1 MFGSIRTKRMAA
13 GILLILL
20 CQLVFA
26 GCGPNSQEQAL
37 SYEEMQSDFSS
48 VVQEIF
54 LRTSSSGENPTTTD
68 AACFSYE
75 ELPDGTLRITG
86 YDEEKNIQNPYQVVI
101 PAAIDGKQVS
111 VLGKEC
117 LGTDYAGNLLELTIS
132 DGITTL
138 EENIIENACNI
149 SLVILPDS
157 VTSIDSKA
165 FWRNDSQWPVVIA
178 CKDTSYAYQYAK
190 ENNFACQVTE
200 HILPENDFL
209 EQYREGAATGLPYFA
224 HFRTEGE
231 RHDYITLEY
240 RDHEI
245 EKRLQGE
252 VIYQEPNEF
261 LALVLDKTNGDILQ
275 CIDSSDMDPE
285 KVDFCW
291 LNGVTCRN
299 FISLADWNFD
309 GNEDILCYQGALGT
323 GAASLSS
330 LFVYESDRGI
340 YRDVPEFT
348 SIDSPSLRE
357 DKQCIYGFSRES
369 AVSHYV
375 DRYEYMD
382 GILTNVA
389 RLRMA
394 GSGEDELEIVDERLV
409 DGEWQVFYQEIFRSG
424 DTSWEESGEDAY
436 ERSKILYV
444 GDGYWDLY

>member
-1 MFGSIRTKRMAA
+1 MICSIHKKRMAA
-13 GILLILL
+13 GIMLILL
-20 CQLVFA
+20 CQSVFA
-26 GCGPNSQEQAL
+26 GCSKISHEQAL
-37 SYEEMQSDFSS
+37 PDGEITPTVIGGIEEY
-48 VVQEIF
+48 QEYQKEI
-54 LRTSSSGENPTTTD
+54 TD

-86 YDEEKNIQNPYQVVI
+86 YDEEKNTQNPYQVVI

-117 LGTDYAGNLLELTIS
+117 LGTDYAGKLLELTIS

-157 VTSIDSKA
+157 VTSIDPKA

-190 ENNFACQVTE
+190 ENAYACQVTE

-245 EKRLQGE
+245 EKRLQGD

-275 CIDSSDMDPE
+275 CIDSSDTDPE

-299 FISLADWNFD
+299 LQKL
-309 GNEDILCYQGALGT
+309 ILHPSGKINSVFTVFPEKVQFHIMWT
-323 GAASLSS
+323 GMNIWMGYLPM
-330 LFVYESDRGI
+330 LRGS
-340 YRDVPEFT
+340 E
-348 SIDSPSLRE
+348 
-357 DKQCIYGFSRES
+357 
-369 AVSHYV
+369 
-375 DRYEYMD
+375 
-382 GILTNVA
+382 
-389 RLRMA
+389 
-394 GSGEDELEIVDERLV
+394 
-409 DGEWQVFYQEIFRSG
+409 
-424 DTSWEESGEDAY
+424 
-436 ERSKILYV
+436 
-444 GDGYWDLY
+444 